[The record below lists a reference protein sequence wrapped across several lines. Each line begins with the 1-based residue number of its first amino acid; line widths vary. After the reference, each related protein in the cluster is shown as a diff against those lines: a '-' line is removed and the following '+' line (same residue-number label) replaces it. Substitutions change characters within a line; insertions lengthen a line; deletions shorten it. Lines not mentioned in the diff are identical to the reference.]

1 MRENREQGL
10 NPGLRKLRSFR
21 WGVPHTAGHCGG
33 GRFQDMSKQY
43 VSMTDFEYVAD
54 LLRALRVFAP
64 EFEHLSQ
71 EVTEE
76 LIESL
81 GVSEAALRRAA
92 AEVAQKTAN

>member
-1 MRENREQGL
+1 
-10 NPGLRKLRSFR
+10 
-21 WGVPHTAGHCGG
+21 
-33 GRFQDMSKQY
+33 MSKQY

-71 EVTEE
+71 DVTEE

-81 GVSEAALRRAA
+81 GVSEAALPRAA

>member
-1 MRENREQGL
+1 
-10 NPGLRKLRSFR
+10 
-21 WGVPHTAGHCGG
+21 
-33 GRFQDMSKQY
+33 MSKQF

-64 EFEHLSQ
+64 EFEHLSKD
-71 EVTEE
+71 VTEE

-92 AEVAQKTAN
+92 AEVSLKTAN

>member
-1 MRENREQGL
+1 
-10 NPGLRKLRSFR
+10 
-21 WGVPHTAGHCGG
+21 
-33 GRFQDMSKQY
+33 MSKQY

-64 EFEHLSQ
+64 EFEHLS
-71 EVTEE
+71 EDVTEE

-92 AEVAQKTAN
+92 ADVALKTAN

>member
-1 MRENREQGL
+1 
-10 NPGLRKLRSFR
+10 
-21 WGVPHTAGHCGG
+21 
-33 GRFQDMSKQY
+33 MSKQY

-64 EFEHLSQ
+64 DFEHLS
-71 EVTEE
+71 EDVTQE

-92 AEVAQKTAN
+92 AEVAMRSPDE

>member
-1 MRENREQGL
+1 MWQL
-10 NPGLRKLRSFR
+10 VTSSAVKF
-21 WGVPHTAGHCGG
+21 GG
-33 GRFQDMSKQY
+33 GQTQQMSKQF

-64 EFEHLSQ
+64 EFEHLS
-71 EVTEE
+71 EDVTEE

-92 AEVAQKTAN
+92 AEVALKTAT

>member
-1 MRENREQGL
+1 
-10 NPGLRKLRSFR
+10 
-21 WGVPHTAGHCGG
+21 
-33 GRFQDMSKQY
+33 MSKQY

-71 EVTEE
+71 DVTDE

-92 AEVAQKTAN
+92 AEVSLKTAN

>member
-1 MRENREQGL
+1 VQATLLVR
-10 NPGLRKLRSFR
+10 GLRSR
-21 WGVPHTAGHCGG
+21 TAVIIGG
-33 GRFQDMSKQY
+33 GRTQSMSKQY

-64 EFEHLSQ
+64 EFEHLSD

-92 AEVAQKTAN
+92 AEVALKSAT